1 MVIQLTRTGKHTLI
15 VETPVMPAA
24 GTVGMAFTY
33 SNLVNLEKL
42 GAFVTNPITYEPWS
56 PATGTRVVPLD
67 AGVLVHTGL
76 PNNGLSKTIKEY
88 YLVWREMPIPVIL
101 HLVATTVDHIERAI
115 DLIDQQDGIAAIE
128 LGLDDDITRQD
139 AEAFVKAATTHA
151 EKPVIVRLPAYDAQ
165 EIAATVAD
173 AGADALVVAAAPR
186 GTARDPRSGKLVS
199 GRVYGP
205 LVKPMILRLVGLLTR
220 RIKIPIIG
228 SGGIHSTQDARD
240 YLEAGAVAVQ
250 VDSATWIQPKLLERI
265 ARDLGGML
273 MTRPNDAFPDEWHP
287 DMGDTEFRQ
296 LFGVDDEDDSA
307 KQEG

>member
-33 SNLVNLEKL
+33 NNLVKLEKL

-88 YLVWREMPIPVIL
+88 HLVWREMPVPVIL

-115 DLIDQQDGIAAIE
+115 EQIDQQDGIAAVE

-139 AEAFVKAATTHA
+139 AEAFVKAATKHA
-151 EKPVIVRLPAYDAQ
+151 EKPIIVRLPTYDAQ
-165 EIAATVAD
+165 NIAATVAD

-250 VDSATWIQPKLLERI
+250 VDSATWIQPKILERI
-265 ARDLGGML
+265 ARDLGGSL
-273 MTRPNDAFPDEWHP
+273 MTRPNAAFPDEWHP